1 MNRIRVA
8 QLGCGGRGKDHLDG
22 WLSNTD
28 RFEIVAL
35 CELDEEKM
43 KNAAKERGISPSFY
57 TDAGRMLSEEEPDLF
72 CFCTQPDVRLEM
84 IELAAE
90 NGIGAVAFEKPM
102 AQKLSVARR
111 ITEMC
116 RKKGIK
122 ATVCH
127 QQKYLTSM
135 QKLKETVQS
144 GDIGTITEIH
154 ASSTCNTTDLG
165 THYTDYTLWAN
176 DFSAPMWVVA
186 HVHGREQLDH
196 SHPSPDFFLA
206 RTEFA
211 NGVRG
216 LLEFGK
222 LAPIYEPGQEI
233 WQVNRLTVFGTHGY
247 VWAETTGIW
256 GAVTK
261 LSGGNVR
268 RGAGPGYTA
277 ENPGKGWSAQVKS
290 IQTLYAAD
298 VADWLE
304 GKITDHPC
312 NVAHAFT
319 GFELLNAACISALNH
334 TRVDLPLNGSFR
346 DSDAFED
353 MRRLLP
359 ECAPR
364 IPRSRSKNA

>member
-1 MNRIRVA
+1 
-8 QLGCGGRGKDHLDG
+8 
-22 WLSNTD
+22 
-28 RFEIVAL
+28 
-35 CELDEEKM
+35 
-43 KNAAKERGISPSFY
+43 
-57 TDAGRMLSEEEPDLF
+57 
-72 CFCTQPDVRLEM
+72 
-84 IELAAE
+84 
-90 NGIGAVAFEKPM
+90 M

-334 TRVDLPLNGSFR
+334 TRVDLPLNGSFP